1 MNAKLKR
8 GCGILLTASMVLL
21 SILALLPDADVDHD
35 AGYTASELS
44 IRETVDGSVTSTSYV
59 NPDGAIT
66 DAIDMGYATVCR
78 MRDDSGRVVEERY
91 LDANGDPVARYGD
104 YYGLSYEYDE
114 TSTVITCLDAEGNPI
129 ILSDGY
135 SIIVRTQV
143 GGRASDDFYYNLN
156 GQQVQCSGGY
166 YGTHREFNTEGQNTS
181 LTFFDKDGHAVSSS
195 SGYAIKTYQRDMDGT
210 IVSEQ
215 YFDTEGNP
223 ARSLLGQYGELYQ
236 RNEQGYIGQI
246 TYLGADGKPTPTNAG
261 YTILK
266 RTYHRDGTADT
277 DMYFDAEGN
286 PKALSKGQYGI
297 KRSGKVSLLLDR
309 NGNVMLCVDNL
320 LNGFPCMVVVF
331 GCVVCLLMIVLPK
344 SLSVVL
350 TIVYVAFIIYET
362 LMFRESGDAR
372 MNFVLFSYAGKFLKE
387 QSVRVGVINNIWLFI
402 PLGTGLYRWFQ
413 KKWVLIVPIV
423 MSVAIE
429 ATQYIT
435 GLGIAEFDDVF
446 GNTLGGWIGVLTAWV
461 WLSWR
466 KSSMDEQKTE
476 EKKSEEK
483 KRWQKL
489 LSLLIEKVIEKAW
502 YIVLLT
508 ISTVYLVSNRF
519 AIEKL
524 DDASLISTVFIIWVI
539 LLVLPLFSELEF
551 LGVKVKKEV
560 KKAVEK
566 SNEEVKASLDN
577 LQQIVSQIQ
586 VSNSVAPQFTIN
598 SGSLPTEEK
607 IDKLTEELHLFNEQ
621 NKNKQAEQQDKV
633 TIPVQNLE
641 LFKMRYGIEVRLK
654 EALELIGYNSKN
666 RTSLMQGT
674 YYLNQQGVLD
684 PTSTDLVIQMLRIA
698 NRGVHGEIIGQKYM
712 DFASEAYPQIIDAL
726 DDCIELIK
734 KMT

>member
-1 MNAKLKR
+1 
-8 GCGILLTASMVLL
+8 
-21 SILALLPDADVDHD
+21 
-35 AGYTASELS
+35 
-44 IRETVDGSVTSTSYV
+44 
-59 NPDGAIT
+59 
-66 DAIDMGYATVCR
+66 
-78 MRDDSGRVVEERY
+78 
-91 LDANGDPVARYGD
+91 
-104 YYGLSYEYDE
+104 
-114 TSTVITCLDAEGNPI
+114 
-129 ILSDGY
+129 
-135 SIIVRTQV
+135 
-143 GGRASDDFYYNLN
+143 
-156 GQQVQCSGGY
+156 
-166 YGTHREFNTEGQNTS
+166 
-181 LTFFDKDGHAVSSS
+181 
-195 SGYAIKTYQRDMDGT
+195 
-210 IVSEQ
+210 
-215 YFDTEGNP
+215 
-223 ARSLLGQYGELYQ
+223 
-236 RNEQGYIGQI
+236 
-246 TYLGADGKPTPTNAG
+246 
-261 YTILK
+261 
-266 RTYHRDGTADT
+266 
-277 DMYFDAEGN
+277 
-286 PKALSKGQYGI
+286 
-297 KRSGKVSLLLDR
+297 
-309 NGNVMLCVDNL
+309 
-320 LNGFPCMVVVF
+320 
-331 GCVVCLLMIVLPK
+331 
-344 SLSVVL
+344 
-350 TIVYVAFIIYET
+350 
-362 LMFRESGDAR
+362 
-372 MNFVLFSYAGKFLKE
+372 
-387 QSVRVGVINNIWLFI
+387 
-402 PLGTGLYRWFQ
+402 
-413 KKWVLIVPIV
+413 
-423 MSVAIE
+423 
-429 ATQYIT
+429 
-435 GLGIAEFDDVF
+435 
-446 GNTLGGWIGVLTAWV
+446 
-461 WLSWR
+461 
-466 KSSMDEQKTE
+466 MDEQKIE

-666 RTSLMQGT
+666 RASLMQGT

>member
-1 MNAKLKR
+1 MSANLKQKSVHALLLAF
-8 GCGILLTASMVLL
+8 ILA
-21 SILALLPDADVDHD
+21 SILFLLPDAAVDHEF
-35 AGYTASELS
+35 GFTSSELEVK
-44 IRETVDGSVTSTSYV
+44 ETVEKNATTTSYV
-59 NPDGAIT
+59 NSEGTVT
-66 DAIDMGYATVCR
+66 DAIDMGYATVQR
-78 MRDDSGRVVEERY
+78 TRDSAGQVIEEFY
-91 LDANGDPVARYGD
+91 LDAAGNPVERYGD
-104 YYGLSYEYDE
+104 YCGIAYEYNDGD
-114 TSTVITCLDAEGNPI
+114 TVIRYLGADKKPMM
-129 ILSDGY
+129 LSSGY
-135 SIIVRTQV
+135 SAIVRTLV
-143 GGRASDDFYYNLN
+143 EGKATDDFYYDLN
-156 GQQVQCSGGY
+156 MQPVQCTGGY
-166 YGTHREFNTEGQNTS
+166 CGLHREYDEQGLNCAITYLDENRQPVICT
-181 LTFFDKDGHAVSSS
+181 
-195 SGYAIKTYQRDMDGT
+195 SGYAVKTYLRDSEGT
-210 IVSEQ
+210 VIGER
-215 YFDTEGNP
+215 YFDTEGKP
-223 ARSLLGQYGELYQ
+223 VKSSLGQYGELYQ
-236 RNEQGYIGQI
+236 RDEQGRISQI
-246 TYLGADGKPTPTNAG
+246 TYLGADGNPTPTNAG
-261 YTILK
+261 YTVMK

-277 DMYFDAEGN
+277 DMYFDADGN
-286 PKALSKGQYGI
+286 PMVLSKGQHGI
-297 KRSGKVSLLLDR
+297 KRSGKVNLLLDK
-309 NGNVMLCVDNL
+309 NGYVMLCVDNI
-320 LNGFPCMVVVF
+320 LNGFPFMVVIS
-331 GCVVCLLMIVLPK
+331 GCVICLLILLLPK
-344 SLSVVL
+344 KMSVFL
-350 TIVYVAFIIYET
+350 TAAYVVFILYET
-362 LMFRESGDAR
+362 LMFRETGDAR
-372 MNFVLFSYAGKFLKE
+372 TNFVLFSYADRFLTE
-387 QSVRVGVINNIWLFI
+387 QAVRVGVINNIWLFA
-402 PLGTGLYRWFQ
+402 PLGAGLYRIIQ
-413 KKWVLIVPIV
+413 KKWVLLVPFL

-429 ATQYIT
+429 TTQYIT

-446 GNTLGGWIGVLTAWV
+446 GNTMGGWIGVLTAWA
-461 WLSWR
+461 WLSRR
-466 KSSMDEQKTE
+466 KFSMDGQKTK
-476 EKKSEEK
+476 EKKNEEIK
-483 KRWQKL
+483 LWQKL
-489 LSLLIEKVIEKAW
+489 LSFLKEKAW

-666 RTSLMQGT
+666 RASLMQGT